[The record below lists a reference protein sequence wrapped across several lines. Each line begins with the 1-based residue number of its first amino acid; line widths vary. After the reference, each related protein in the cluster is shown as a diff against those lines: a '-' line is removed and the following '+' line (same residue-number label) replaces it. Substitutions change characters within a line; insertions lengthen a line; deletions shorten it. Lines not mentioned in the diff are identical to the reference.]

1 MNSINN
7 DIIYKIC
14 ECLENYEVFNILKTC
29 KYFNILENNKLFI
42 EKIKCRDHPIVFN
55 VFDNF
60 CHICNFYSL
69 FFLDENTTFTQCYHG
84 SFPEN

>member
-42 EKIKCRDHPIVFN
+42 EKIKYREHPIVFN
-55 VFDNF
+55 IFDNF
-60 CHICNFYSL
+60 FYICNFHPL
-69 FFLDENTTFTQCYHG
+69 FFLDDDTTFTRCNHELFQ
-84 SFPEN
+84 